1 MIYILEDEN
10 AFAEKM
16 KEAGNKLVVIDFYAD
31 WCNPCQTV
39 AKWYK
44 DLPEQ
49 YPDVIFCKV
58 KVDDAEDLVEKFNI
72 TTIPRIL
79 LFKDG
84 KQIEIQDNNND
95 KNTLKKNIDLYKEVQ
110 CASNTK

>member
-44 DLPEQ
+44 
-49 YPDVIFCKV
+49 
-58 KVDDAEDLVEKFNI
+58 DLVEKFNI

>member
-1 MIYILEDEN
+1 MN
-10 AFAEKM
+10 TFAEKM

-31 WCNPCQTV
+31 WCSPCQMV

-58 KVDDAEDLVEKFNI
+58 NIDEAENLVEKFNI
-72 TTIPRIL
+72 ATIPHIL

-84 KQIEIQDNNND
+84 QKIEIQDNNND
-95 KNTLKKNIDLYKEVQ
+95 KNTLKKNIEIYKEDQSV
-110 CASNTK
+110 SKTK